1 MATTATII
9 YLQQMV
15 KLKNVWR
22 EKDLAGEDELH
33 SNLPHTATV
42 FPDLTRWLKFR
53 TKTKN
58 VVPNARKIGKNNSFF
73 GLFHERVFSESSDQQ
88 TPLSSS
94 GPELKMTSGS
104 KSSKPILR
112 SFRMKIC

>member
-15 KLKNVWR
+15 KSKNVWR
-22 EKDLAGEDELH
+22 EKDLAGEDTLQ
-33 SNLPHTATV
+33 SNLPHTATF

-53 TKTKN
+53 TKTKS
-58 VVPNARKIGKNNSFF
+58 VVPNARKIGKNNSFL

-88 TPLSSS
+88 RSLRSL
-94 GPELKMTSGS
+94 GPEIKMTSGS
-104 KSSKPILR
+104 KSFKPILR
-112 SFRMKIC
+112 SFHMKIC